1 MTTVTDPITDPL
13 STPPPP
19 GVDPDAYDSP
29 RNARA
34 RAKGLEAPVIS
45 GGDDPNLAVALAAD
59 RRYGRW
65 LVWMVVAIVAS
76 GFIIG
81 VLIALAG
88 PAGGR

>member
-1 MTTVTDPITDPL
+1 MTLVTDPATDPL
-13 STPPPP
+13 TPPLPP
-19 GVDPDAYDSP
+19 GIDPAEYDSP

-45 GGDDPNLAVALAAD
+45 GGDDPDLGVALAAD

-65 LVWMVVAIVAS
+65 LVWMVVAIIAS

-81 VLIALAG
+81 ILIALAG
-88 PAGGR
+88 PSGGR